1 MNNWI
6 GPYSKQLWN
15 YALNVLHNF
24 FGLNIN
30 TNSFLLEKRQP
41 SSPTT
46 KEPHWLATN
55 QLTWHGGAIRLV
67 QYLSTFF
74 WVSTAA
80 AANFFFVEEGRRRWR
95 EKRQKTSLP
104 TFNVIYFQNYSLFFF
119 FEMKRRRNNIS
130 LLEPVWPDIFV
141 FGHLFKACGID
152 FKPKL
157 AHILGLFW

>member
-15 YALNVLHNF
+15 YAMNVLHNF

-46 KEPHWLATN
+46 KEPNWLATN

-80 AANFFFVEEGRRRWR
+80 AANFFLLKKEEGVGAKKD
-95 EKRQKTSLP
+95 KRLHFRLLTSS
-104 TFNVIYFQNYSLFFF
+104 TFKIILFFSSSKWK
-119 FEMKRRRNNIS
+119 EEEIIS
-130 LLEPVWPDIFV
+130 RSWNQCDQIFLCLDTFLKPVV
-141 FGHLFKACGID
+141 
-152 FKPKL
+152 
-157 AHILGLFW
+157 